1 MTHRATHRNESI
13 CIGCLG
19 DFRPTRSRLRRSGTS
34 SFCSTCRVSNG
45 EPRWAETPG
54 AKHTDGATALA
65 LIDALGF
72 WLDA

>member
-1 MTHRATHRNESI
+1 MTQRATHRNEPI

-19 DFRPTRSRLRRSGTS
+19 DFRPARASYRRSSTS
-34 SFCSTCRVSNG
+34 SFCTSCRVSNG
-45 EPRWAETPG
+45 EPRWAETTTAP
-54 AKHTDGATALA
+54 AADGAAALA